1 MMMEIKSLDIV
12 WSFIIIYILCVCKI
26 GGILG
31 KCYNLVLL
39 DGCYMIFK
47 NFVKLK
53 LILEKI

>member
-1 MMMEIKSLDIV
+1 MEMKSLDIV